1 MRRITSLTRRCID
14 DYDMIADGSKIAV
27 GVSGGKDSLIL
38 LCALA
43 ELQRYHTKHF
53 QLHAIA
59 VDLGFTCMDYT
70 PLRELCARL
79 KVKFTRVSTDISQVV
94 FEAREETNPCSLC
107 AKMRKGALMGTA
119 AELGC
124 TRVALGHHFDDAI
137 NTFMM
142 SMIFEG
148 RLNCFSP
155 VTYLDR
161 SGVYQIRPLLY
172 IEERVIAATAKKL
185 NLPVIKNPCPMDST
199 SKRSEIKELVT
210 NMEKKYPGFKARL
223 FGAMRRLPLN
233 GWAPN
238 GLSL

>member
-14 DYDMIADGSKIAV
+14 DYAMISEGDKIAV

-43 ELQRYHTKHF
+43 ELQRYHTKAF
-53 QLHAIA
+53 KLHAIA
-59 VDLGFTCMDYT
+59 IDLGFACTNYS
-70 PLRELCARL
+70 PLRELCARIN
-79 KVKFTRVSTDISQVV
+79 VPFTRVDTDISQVV
-94 FEAREETNPCSLC
+94 FDAREETNPCSLC

-119 AELGC
+119 SDLGC

-142 SMIFEG
+142 SLVFEG
-148 RLNCFSP
+148 RINCFSP

-172 IEERVIAATAKKL
+172 IEEKMIASAAKRLK
-185 NLPVIKNPCPMDST
+185 LPVIKSLSYGYSFQT
-199 SKRSEIKELVT
+199 
-210 NMEKKYPGFKARL
+210 
-223 FGAMRRLPLN
+223 RRN
-233 GWAPN
+233 
-238 GLSL
+238 